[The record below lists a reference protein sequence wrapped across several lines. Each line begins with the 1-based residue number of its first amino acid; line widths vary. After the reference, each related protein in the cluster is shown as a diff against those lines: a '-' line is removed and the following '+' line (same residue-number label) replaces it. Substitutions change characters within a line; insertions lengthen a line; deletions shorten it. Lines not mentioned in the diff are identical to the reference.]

1 MKIRIF
7 KLFCG
12 LLAMVGAGS
21 TAAFANSIYL
31 LAGSG
36 FAGSQ
41 GGSYD
46 PFQNNQGGEFA
57 ALGVN
62 PDGGGAVS
70 LVPALYSPEALYTF
84 GAEDDSTGAF
94 AGLTGFGPDQP
105 ARPPTDREIIT
116 TIAPKIT
123 PSGASILGG
132 RPMQLSVGVAWL
144 YSQFATGT
152 LAGYDYSA
160 TDGGRITSAGEL
172 QNAIWYLQGETGDP
186 GNVFSVAAVNEFGLA
201 TATESVTLYGNDFN
215 VEVMNLTDGNG
226 NAAQNQL
233 FLDPVPD
240 GGPTVGLLGAALVAL
255 VLIGRRRAVI

>member
-1 MKIRIF
+1 M
-7 KLFCG
+7 
-12 LLAMVGAGS
+12 AGAGS
-21 TAAFANSIYL
+21 TAAFGNSIYL

-84 GAEDDSTGAF
+84 GAGDDSTGAF
-94 AGLTGFGPDQP
+94 AGLTGFETFCVEGGNNDITFYPGGVYNY
-105 ARPPTDREIIT
+105 TFSENII
-116 TIAPKIT
+116 
-123 PSGASILGG
+123 GG
-132 RPMQLSVGVAWL
+132 RLMQLSVGVAWL
-144 YSQFATGT
+144 YSQFATGK

-160 TDGGRITSAGEL
+160 TDGGRITSAGAL
-172 QNAIWYLQGETGDP
+172 QNAIWYLQGEVGDP
-186 GNVFSVAAVNEFGLA
+186 GNVFSIAAVNEFGLA
-201 TATESVTLYGNDFN
+201 AATESVTLYGNDFN

-240 GGPTVGLLGAALVAL
+240 GGPTVGLLGAALLAL
-255 VLIGRRRAVI
+255 LLIGRRRSFI

>member
-94 AGLTGFGPDQP
+94 AGLTGFETFCVEGGNND
-105 ARPPTDREIIT
+105 IT
-116 TIAPKIT
+116 FYPGGIYNY
-123 PSGASILGG
+123 SFSENILGG

>member
-1 MKIRIF
+1 MKIRVF
-7 KLFCG
+7 KLSCG
-12 LLAMVGAGS
+12 ILAMAGAGS
-21 TAAFANSIYL
+21 SPAFANSIYL

-36 FAGSQ
+36 FAGWQ

-70 LVPALYSPEALYTF
+70 LVAALYSPEAMYTF
-84 GAEDDSTGAF
+84 GAGDDSTGAF
-94 AGLTGFGPDQP
+94 AGLTGFETFCVEGGNND
-105 ARPPTDREIIT
+105 IT
-116 TIAPKIT
+116 FYPGGIYNY
-123 PSGASILGG
+123 SFSENILGG

-160 TDGGRITSAGEL
+160 TDGGRITSAGAL
-172 QNAIWYLQGETGDP
+172 QNAIWYLQGEVGDP
-186 GNVFSVAAVNEFGLA
+186 GNVFSIAAVNEFGLA
-201 TATESVTLYGNDFN
+201 AATESVTLYGNDFN

-226 NAAQNQL
+226 SAAQNQL

-240 GGPTVGLLGAALVAL
+240 GGPTVGLLGAALLAL
-255 VLIGRRRAVI
+255 LLIGRRRSFI